1 MGCLFSLGH
10 DPEKWVPVFSRDK
23 REAFAKRSCSNK
35 KIERDDDSKKSHPAL
50 EKQKKGVNMSDIS
63 AVKAL
68 VFDVFGTVV
77 DWRSSLIADFTKWAD
92 KRGISADWTA
102 LVDGWR
108 AVYAASMDEVRKHP
122 ERGYV
127 ILDKLHRQ
135 SLEKLVAQ
143 LSISGLT
150 DADLHHLTMG
160 WHRLHPWPDS
170 LAGLMRLKTKY
181 IISPLSNGNVA
192 LLTNMAKFAGLP
204 WDLIMS
210 AELFAHYKPDPETY
224 LGAAKLLCLPPEQVM
239 MVAAHNHD
247 LKAAQKLGLKTA
259 FVARPTEYGPLQKY
273 DFEAKGD
280 WDIVAKDFGGIAD
293 RMGC

>member
-1 MGCLFSLGH
+1 
-10 DPEKWVPVFSRDK
+10 
-23 REAFAKRSCSNK
+23 
-35 KIERDDDSKKSHPAL
+35 
-50 EKQKKGVNMSDIS
+50 MSDIS
-63 AVKAL
+63 EVKAL

-77 DWRSSLIADFTKWAD
+77 DWRSSLIADFTDWGR
-92 KRGISADWTA
+92 KRGIDADWTA

-127 ILDKLHRQ
+127 ILDRLHRQ

-143 LSISGLT
+143 FSIPGLS

-160 WHRLHPWPDS
+160 WHRLHAWPDS
-170 LAGLMRLKTKY
+170 VAGLTRLKSRY
-181 IISPLSNGNVA
+181 IIGTLSNGNVA
-192 LLTNMAKFAGLP
+192 LLTEMAKFAGLP
-204 WDLIMS
+204 WDVILS
-210 AELFAHYKPDPETY
+210 AELFQHYKPDPETY
-224 LGAAKLLCLPPEQVM
+224 LGAARLLCQPPERVM

-280 WDIVAKDFGGIAD
+280 WDVVAGDFGELAT